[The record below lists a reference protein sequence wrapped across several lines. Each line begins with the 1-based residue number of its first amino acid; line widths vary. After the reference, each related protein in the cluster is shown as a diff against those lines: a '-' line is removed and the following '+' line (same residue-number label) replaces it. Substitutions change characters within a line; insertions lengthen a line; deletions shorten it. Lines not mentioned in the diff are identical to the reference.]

1 MYAAERQSLLLRRSR
16 SEGRLDVTTMAAE
29 LDVTPETIRRDLGA
43 LERQGLLRR
52 VHGGAIPA
60 ERLDVEP
67 ELAAR
72 DTVSSAEKELI
83 AKAALDQVHGAA
95 TLLVDGG
102 TTTARFAQLLP
113 ADRELTVLTN
123 SLPIA
128 SLLATRANT
137 TVSLVGGRVRSRTL
151 ATVDTWA
158 LDALDGLTVDVA
170 LVGANGFSADRGF
183 TTPDAA
189 EAAVKAAMVGAA
201 RRTVVLADS
210 SKHRADALVR
220 FARTSDVD
228 VLVTDPGLPA
238 RHRAALEAAGP
249 EVVVA

>member
-1 MYAAERQSLLLRRSR
+1 MYATERQSLLLRRAR
-16 SEGRLDVTTMAAE
+16 TDGRLDVTTMAGE
-29 LDVTPETIRRDLGA
+29 LDVTPETVRRDLGV
-43 LERQGLLRR
+43 LERQGLVRR

-60 ERLDVEP
+60 ERLDVES
-67 ELAAR
+67 EVAAR

-83 AKAALDQVHGAA
+83 AKAALDQVHGAR

-128 SLLATRANT
+128 SVLAGRANT
-137 TVSLVGGRVRSRTL
+137 TVSMIGGRVRSRTL
-151 ATVDTWA
+151 ATVDAWA
-158 LDALDGLTVDVA
+158 LHALDGLTVDVA
-170 LVGANGFSADRGF
+170 LVGANGFSAERGF

-210 SKHRADALVR
+210 TKHRADTLVR

-228 VLVTDPGLPA
+228 VLVTDSGLDP
-238 RHRAALEAAGP
+238 RHRAALSAAGP